1 MADRQSNYVI
11 RLKVDGSVRVS
22 RDLDQVGNKGD
33 RALKKIR
40 VSAGRTNKALA
51 GVARNIT
58 STLVPAFAAAASA
71 GSIFRNIQTFE
82 KLDLRLKALTNSS
95 EDYANT
101 QDFLKAKA
109 DELNVGIETLSDGYA
124 RLLVL
129 QNSGVLN
136 REQVNQLS
144 EGLVNAAAR
153 LGAGGADIER
163 VLFGLSQGLSAGT
176 LRAEELNQVVEP
188 LPGLLQELDK
198 AAGLSA
204 GGFRRLVNAGE
215 VTSDLFATTLVT
227 ALEGYDGAAS
237 DLDDTISGS
246 LTRLDNAWTEL
257 SRTIG
262 ESGIIEFLA
271 DLTDAF
277 ARSIGVASK
286 AVTGQMAFAESV
298 GIVEK
303 TAFFAARF
311 IKASFLTVQTVVLG
325 LARGLLITLEGLQN
339 AVVAVVNSIPGVETE
354 GIRAINNLR
363 AAVDAAIADNA
374 RQFVGTL
381 DFGPSKESIQGLR
394 EQEKRLKELQRQ
406 AEITASKTKQ
416 ANQAAAAAST
426 RPAKQTKEQKALI
439 KQLEAERKKI
449 DQITQSL
456 KFRNQQLLRDEKT
469 QELYNQLQSAGVALK
484 SQEGQEIQRLVEE
497 YFRLKEAKE
506 GEEEVERRKQ
516 QLIEDIKKITEEN
529 ISAQDR
535 YNDRMKELNELLEEG
550 AISLEEFE
558 AAGKQAYDEL
568 EQASTKWFDGAKR
581 ALDKYAEEATDM
593 AANVE
598 RVVTNAM
605 QGLEDALVDAATTG
619 KFEFKELVDSILE
632 DVARLLVRTQ
642 ITGPLAQGLSG
653 LIGNIFGG
661 QSSGGGGGGG
671 GGGGFF
677 SNLFGGFFA
686 KGAAF
691 NNGNVTAFARGGVV
705 SAPTVFPMAKGMG
718 LMGEAGPEA
727 VLPLR
732 RTSNGNLG
740 VEAIGSGSGS
750 FFAISVD
757 ARGSTDPTATSVS
770 VRKAVDEALNA
781 RIPGIIETSAQVAQR
796 RTVDS
801 WQRRGSRF
809 E

>member
-22 RDLDQVGNKGD
+22 RDLDNVGNKGD

-40 VSAGRTNKALA
+40 VSATRTNKALA

-109 DELNVGIETLSDGYA
+109 DELNVGIETLTDGYA

-153 LGAGGADIER
+153 LGASGADIER

-215 VTSDLFATTLVT
+215 VTSELFATTLVT
-227 ALEGYDGAAS
+227 ALESYDGAAAE
-237 DLDDTISGS
+237 LDNTITGS
-246 LTRLDNAWTEL
+246 LTRLDNAWVEL

-277 ARSIGVASK
+277 SRSIGVASK
-286 AVTGQMAFAESV
+286 AVTGQMAFAEAV

-311 IKASFLTVQTVVLG
+311 IKGAFLTVQTSVLG
-325 LARGLLITLEGLQN
+325 LARGLLLALKKIQQG
-339 AVVAVVNSIPGVETE
+339 VVFLVNSLPGVEIE
-354 GIRAINNLR
+354 GIRAINNIR

-374 RQFVGTL
+374 RQIVGTL
-381 DFGPSKESIQGLR
+381 DFGPSKESIQALR

-406 AEITASKTKQ
+406 AEITSSKTKQ
-416 ANQAAAAAST
+416 AQQQAEAASK
-426 RPAKQTKEQKALI
+426 RPAQQTKAQKALI

-449 DQITQSL
+449 DQVTQSL

-506 GEEEVERRKQ
+506 AEEEVERRKQ

-529 ISAQDR
+529 ISAQDK
-535 YNDRMKELNELLEEG
+535 YNERMKELNELLEEG

-558 AAGKQAYDEL
+558 AAGKQAYEEL
-568 EQASTKWFDGAKR
+568 EEASTEWFHGAKR
-581 ALDKYAEEATDM
+581 ALDAYAEEATDM

-661 QSSGGGGGGG
+661 QNSGGGG

-677 SNLFGGFFA
+677 GNLFGGLFA

-705 SAPTVFPMAKGMG
+705 SAPTIFPMAKGMG

-732 RTSNGNLG
+732 RTLNGNLG
-740 VEAIGSGSGS
+740 VEAIGGGSGN
-750 FFAISVD
+750 FFAVTVD
-757 ARGSTDPTATSVS
+757 ARGSTDPTATGVS